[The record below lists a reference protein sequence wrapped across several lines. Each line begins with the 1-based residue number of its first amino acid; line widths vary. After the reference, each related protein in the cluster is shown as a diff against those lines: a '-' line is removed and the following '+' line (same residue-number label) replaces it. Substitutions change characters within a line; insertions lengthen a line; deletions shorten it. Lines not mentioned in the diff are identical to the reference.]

1 MEEVKRFRE
10 IIYKIRDKEG
20 LVLIGDSITD
30 IGDIKSICRKDYL
43 ENLENEI
50 SLDEIDLKGEI

>member
-30 IGDIKSICRKDYL
+30 IDDIKSICRKDYL
-43 ENLENEI
+43 ENLEKEIALNEI
-50 SLDEIDLKGEI
+50 SLKGEF

>member
-10 IIYKIRDKEG
+10 VKYKIRDKEG

-30 IGDIKSICRKDYL
+30 IDDIKSICRKDYL
-43 ENLENEI
+43 ENLEKEI
-50 SLDEIDLKGEI
+50 GLDEIDLKGEI